1 MFPELSEGFTEGMK
15 VYEGEKAK
23 ETMLKES
30 EGFAG
35 GAAQLMNSTPFVADN
50 EEISAQINQT

>member
-1 MFPELSEGFTEGMK
+1 MFPELSEGYTEGMK
-15 VYEGEKAK
+15 VYEGGEAK

-50 EEISAQINQT
+50 EEISAQIN

>member
-1 MFPELSEGFTEGMK
+1 MN
-15 VYEGEKAK
+15 VYEGGKAK
-23 ETMLKES
+23 TMSKES

-35 GAAQLMNSTPFVADN
+35 GAVQLMNSTPFVGDN

>member
-1 MFPELSEGFTEGMK
+1 MK
-15 VYEGEKAK
+15 IYEKKQDK

-35 GAAQLMNSTPFVADN
+35 GVAHIINSNPFFGDN
-50 EEISAQINQT
+50 EEISAQNNQT